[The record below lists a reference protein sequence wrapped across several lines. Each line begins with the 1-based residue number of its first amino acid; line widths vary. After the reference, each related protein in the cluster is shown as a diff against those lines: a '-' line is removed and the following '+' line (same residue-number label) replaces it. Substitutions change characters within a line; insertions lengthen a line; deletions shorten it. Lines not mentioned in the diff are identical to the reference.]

1 MPYEP
6 LDFFNAGF
14 AAFVERETE
23 HILSGVAERNLCA
36 RLMQHLESVK
46 ERFEFG
52 RYDLD
57 PDMNRMNGQDVK
69 YMLGE
74 AGGRIRIE
82 CDLVVHRRA
91 EADNLIA
98 LEMKKSR
105 ARKADKDD
113 DRTRLRILTLPRDRA
128 REAVFPVGGTGRLP
142 YVSGYELGLFLVLN
156 ADYRLFRIEEYRAG
170 QQVGET
176 RTERF

>member
-36 RLMQHLESVK
+36 RLMHHLESVK
-46 ERFEFG
+46 QRFGFG

-57 PDMNRMNGQDVK
+57 PDYNRMNGQDVK

-74 AGGRIRIE
+74 DDGRIRIE

-105 ARKADKDD
+105 APKADKDD

-128 REAVFPVGGTGRLP
+128 REAVFPAQGEGRLP
-142 YVSGYELGLFLVLN
+142 FVSGYALGLFLVLN
-156 ADYRLFRIEEYRAG
+156 ADYRLFRIEEYRG
-170 QQVGET
+170 GRPVGGV
-176 RTERF
+176 RTVRF